1 VTASR
6 FIPLALTLVLLG
18 GAIWFVHDQLSLSMM
33 AARIAAADPWLL
45 AAAAVCY
52 AVGSVG
58 AALRYQFIL
67 ERATG
72 STVSFVYLQL
82 LAFFSYLAG
91 YVAPVSVA
99 GEVLRTAFTKKY
111 LQVGYIQSA
120 RYVVIDK
127 MLGLVSIAAL
137 ALAAVP
143 FKLFYGVNG
152 SLVTIET
159 LVIAVFFV
167 AMILVCRPG
176 LRVLARV
183 PRLGGLA
190 AALRDDVRFAIENLS
205 RPRDLAWFAICSFLA
220 VGGFGL
226 GIVFTAHAMA
236 LDIGAGVLLS
246 LAPTILLVQNAP
258 FFYAG
263 FGAREGLLLVA
274 TAELARAD
282 PSLVL
287 AFSVMIGV
295 MLLMTCIPGSLA
307 FLVVQ
312 SRR

>member
-1 VTASR
+1 VTIRR
-6 FIPLALTLVLLG
+6 FIPLALTLALLG
-18 GAIWFVHDQLSLSMM
+18 GALWLFQDQLSLRVM
-33 AARIAAADPWLL
+33 AARIAAADPLLL
-45 AAAAVCY
+45 AAAAACY
-52 AVGSVG
+52 AVGVVG
-58 AALRYQFIL
+58 ATLRYQFIL

-72 STVSFVYLQL
+72 SAVSFTYLL
-82 LAFFSYLAG
+82 LLSFFSYLSG
-91 YVAPVSVA
+91 YLAPVSVA

-127 MLGLVSIAAL
+127 MLALVSIAAL

-152 SLVTIET
+152 SLVAIET
-159 LVIAVFFV
+159 AMIVAFFV
-167 AMILVCRPG
+167 ALSLICWPG

-190 AALRDDVRFAIENLS
+190 AALRDDVRFAIENFS
-205 RPRDLAWFAICSFLA
+205 RPRDLAWFAICSLLA

-236 LDIGAGVLLS
+236 LDIGAAVLLS

-274 TAELARAD
+274 TAEFARAD

-287 AFSVMIGV
+287 GFSVMIGV
-295 MLLMTCIPGSLA
+295 MLLITCIPGSLA
-307 FLVVQ
+307 FLMVQ